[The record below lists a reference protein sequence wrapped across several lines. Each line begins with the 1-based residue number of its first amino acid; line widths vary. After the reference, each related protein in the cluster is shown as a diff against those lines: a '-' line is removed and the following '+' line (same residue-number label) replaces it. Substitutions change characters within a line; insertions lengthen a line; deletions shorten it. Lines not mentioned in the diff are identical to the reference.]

1 MKTSLIVATVVA
13 SLVALSIV
21 PQLGA
26 QNGMPPRASANP
38 GHGAMPVALIDI
50 GYIFKN
56 NIRFK
61 NAMDVLGKDIRATE
75 DVLNKERMV
84 IQKMMERLKD
94 YKPSTPDFKHLEEDI
109 AQKQADFQVKAQ
121 IQKREFQER
130 EAALYFK
137 TIQEIND
144 AVKLYAES
152 NQIGLVMKF
161 NGDPI
166 DSADRES
173 VMRELNKPVMYYNR
187 GIDITP
193 FILTELNRGAVPNP
207 GADTVRGGGGTG
219 GGTRAP
225 GGYAPQQPRMSTPP
239 GNQPLQR

>member
-1 MKTSLIVATVVA
+1 MA
-13 SLVALSIV
+13 SLVALSVV

-26 QNGMPPRASANP
+26 QP
-38 GHGAMPVALIDI
+38 GAQSRPMGGAQGGTNVALIDI

-56 NIRFK
+56 HIRFK

-75 DVLNKERMV
+75 DVLNKERTV

-94 YKPSTPDFKHLEEDI
+94 YKPGTPDFKKLEEDV

-121 IQKREFQER
+121 IQKREFTER

-144 AVKLYAES
+144 AVKYYSEKS
-152 NQIGLVMKF
+152 GISLVMKF
-161 NGDPI
+161 NGDPT
-166 DSADRES
+166 DPNDRDS
-173 VMRELNKPVMYYNR
+173 VMRELNKPVMYYNA

-193 FILTELNRGAVPNP
+193 VILQELNRGAQLNP
-207 GADTVRGGGGTG
+207 GVGPPPPVTHKSI
-219 GGTRAP
+219 AP
-225 GGYAPQQPRMSTPP
+225 GGVGRQP
-239 GNQPLQR
+239 GLQR